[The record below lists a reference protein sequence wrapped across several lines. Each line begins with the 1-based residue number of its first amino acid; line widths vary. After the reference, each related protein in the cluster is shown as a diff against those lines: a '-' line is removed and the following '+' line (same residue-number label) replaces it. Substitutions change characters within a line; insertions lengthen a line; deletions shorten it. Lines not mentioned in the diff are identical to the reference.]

1 MLFDRQKELLGW
13 GGLYLVTWYKQL
25 EKTVRFSLP
34 GTNVETW
41 RFGNREF
48 ALCNE
53 FFPEYCQKLI
63 SHAYTCREKVMSC
76 DFIGELCCFCD
87 GDVIT
92 RVTLWYLSL
101 WGAFSRWGYDIN
113 QAELQSVRVSPPAA
127 WAVRSYCCVISVF
140 IIILLRLWISGDVI
154 RFKLALQ
161 FKSTQLPLHYSS
173 TSERWWVA
181 TIGYTAVW
189 IVNNLAVFE
198 LVIVLFNLNRRIN
211 SVTILHTE

>member
-1 MLFDRQKELLGW
+1 MWICTLLW
-13 GGLYLVTWYKQL
+13 IFF
-25 EKTVRFSLP
+25 RILP
-34 GTNVETW
+34 KAHSTCATY
-41 RFGNREF
+41 RE
-48 ALCNE
+48 E
-53 FFPEYCQKLI
+53 
-63 SHAYTCREKVMSC
+63 VMSC
-76 DFIGELCCFCD
+76 DFIEELCCFCD
-87 GDVIT
+87 GDVMT

-173 TSERWWVA
+173 TSEKWWVA
-181 TIGYTAVW
+181 TIGYSAVR
-189 IVNNLAVFE
+189 IVNNLAAVFE

-211 SVTILHTE
+211 SVTMLHTE